1 MRYKLLKE
9 ILPYIE
15 AFENEQEEKSEKQDM
30 QSFIRWMIVQENLK
44 KYKQQKAKAKKE
56 EGIKV
61 YQSPSIGPQGDH
73 KAQITQLLTLMYKY
87 LKFYLKKGFDQSPL
101 AGPDDFG
108 FLATLMMEGHLH
120 KNSLIEKNTLEFS
133 SGMEVIRR
141 LERKKLIKSSVD
153 PEDRRAK
160 LVEITEEGV
169 SAFMKIL
176 PTVNQIGTIATA
188 NLNQA
193 ERNQLLTLLNKLNHF
208 HNPIFHEAKKESV
221 EDIMQQFM
229 SDVL

>member
-1 MRYKLLKE
+1 MRYKLLKK

-15 AFENEQEEKSEKQDM
+15 AFEIEQEEKSGKQDM
-30 QSFIRWMIVQENLK
+30 QSFIRWLIVQENFK
-44 KYKQQKAKAKKE
+44 KYKQQKAKSKKE
-56 EGIKV
+56 QGIKA
-61 YQSPSIGPQGDH
+61 YKSPSIGPQGDN
-73 KAQITQLLTLMYKY
+73 KAQITQLLVLMYKY
-87 LKFYLKKGFDQSPL
+87 IKFYLKKGFDQSPL

-108 FLATLMMEGHLH
+108 FLATLMMDGHLH

-153 PEDRRAK
+153 PDDRRAK

-169 SAFMKIL
+169 AVFLNIL
-176 PTVNQIGTIATA
+176 PRMNQIGTIATA
-188 NLNQA
+188 NLNEA

-208 HNPIFHEAKKESV
+208 HNPIFHEAKKDSV
-221 EDIMQQFM
+221 EDIMQQFI
-229 SDVL
+229 SDGL